1 MQTSSG
7 DGLEIEVKFQ
17 VLDQDAFLKRL
28 GDLGAVCT
36 QERVLEINL
45 RFDTADG
52 RLRAARQVLRL
63 RKDNR
68 VRMTYKG
75 PAEESQTVAIRPEIE
90 FTVSDFE
97 SARNFLEA
105 LGYVISVVYEKC
117 RTSFD
122 LEGAEISLDEMPFGL
137 FCEIEGRDA
146 SQIENLASGLGLDWE
161 NRITDSYL
169 MLFESLK
176 TKRGLTMRDLTF
188 ESFNGILVT
197 PQEIYLC
204 KASY

>member
-1 MQTSSG
+1 MQNTSG
-7 DGLEIEVKFQ
+7 NGLEIEVKFQ

-45 RFDTADG
+45 RFDTSDG

-75 PAEESQTVAIRPEIE
+75 PAEESQTVAVRPEIE

-97 SARNFLEA
+97 SARKFLEA
-105 LGYVISVVYEKC
+105 LGYVISVVYEKY
-117 RTSFD
+117 RTSFE

-146 SQIENLASGLGLDWE
+146 SQIEYMASQLGLEWGK
-161 NRITDSYL
+161 RITDSYML
-169 MLFESLK
+169 LFETLK
-176 TKRGLTMRDLTF
+176 KSRGLTMRDLTF
-188 ESFNGILVT
+188 ETFNGIVVT
-197 PQEIYLC
+197 PQELFLC
-204 KASY
+204 KASP

>member
-17 VLDQDAFLKRL
+17 VADQVAFLKRL
-28 GDLGAVCT
+28 GDLGVVCT

-45 RFDTADG
+45 RFDTTDG

-105 LGYVISVVYEKC
+105 LGYVISVVYEKY
-117 RTSFD
+117 RTSFE

-146 SQIENLASGLGLDWE
+146 SQIENLASRLGLDWE
-161 NRITDSYL
+161 SRITDSYL

-176 TKRGLTMRDLTF
+176 TKRGLTIRDLTF
-188 ESFNGILVT
+188 ESFSGILVT
-197 PQEIYLC
+197 PQEIFLC
-204 KASY
+204 KASS

>member
-1 MQTSSG
+1 MQNTSG
-7 DGLEIEVKFQ
+7 NGLEIEVKFQ

-36 QERVLEINL
+36 QERILEINL
-45 RFDTADG
+45 RFDTSDG

-75 PAEESQTVAIRPEIE
+75 PAEESQTVAVRPEIE

-97 SARNFLEA
+97 SARKFLEA
-105 LGYVISVVYEKC
+105 LGYVISVVYEKY
-117 RTSFD
+117 RTSFEV
-122 LEGAEISLDEMPFGL
+122 EGAEISLDEMPFGF

-146 SQIENLASGLGLDWE
+146 SQIEYMASQLGLEWGK
-161 NRITDSYL
+161 RITDSYL
-169 MLFESLK
+169 LLFETLK
-176 TKRGLTMRDLTF
+176 KSRGLTMRDLTF
-188 ESFNGILVT
+188 ETFNGIVVT
-197 PQEIYLC
+197 PQELFLC
-204 KASY
+204 KASP

>member
-1 MQTSSG
+1 MQNTSG
-7 DGLEIEVKFQ
+7 NGLEIEVKFQ

-28 GDLGAVCT
+28 GDLGAVST

-45 RFDTADG
+45 RFDTSDG

-75 PAEESQTVAIRPEIE
+75 PAEESQTVAVRPEIE

-97 SARNFLEA
+97 SARKFLEA
-105 LGYVISVVYEKC
+105 LGYVISVVYEKY
-117 RTSFD
+117 RTSFE

-146 SQIENLASGLGLDWE
+146 SQIEYMASQLGLEWGK
-161 NRITDSYL
+161 RITDSYML
-169 MLFESLK
+169 LFETLK
-176 TKRGLTMRDLTF
+176 KSRGLTMRDLTF
-188 ESFNGILVT
+188 ETFNGIVVT
-197 PQEIYLC
+197 PQELFLC
-204 KASY
+204 KASP